1 MEIFYSYKTRRMKP
15 ADVNKD
21 NVSFV
26 WSNSMGGIYVQERY
40 VQDRLYLTH
49 CTEEVF
55 TRTKRVSRRAA
66 VCGIA
71 NLL

>member
-40 VQDRLYLTH
+40 VQERY
-49 CTEEVF
+49 
-55 TRTKRVSRRAA
+55 
-66 VCGIA
+66 I
-71 NLL
+71 